1 MFDSILIANRGEIA
15 VRVARTARRLG
26 LRVIAVYSE
35 ADAGAPHVA
44 MADEAV
50 CIGPPAAA
58 TSYLNADAV
67 LRAARDS
74 GAACIH
80 PGYGFLS
87 ENAEFARACAREG
100 LVFVGPPAAAMEA
113 MGLKSRAKQL
123 MQEAGVPV
131 VPGYHGADQDDA
143 TLGEAALKIGFPV
156 LIKPSAGGGGKGM
169 RRVDDVSELGADLA
183 AARREA
189 LSSFGDSTLLIEKY
203 IETPRHIEIQ
213 VLGDNHGNV
222 VHLFERDCS
231 AQRRHQKIIEE
242 APAPGLDEEVRAAM
256 CEAAVKAARAVNY
269 SGAGTVEFIA
279 DGSKP
284 LSRDG
289 FWFLE
294 MNTRLQVEH
303 PVTEMI
309 TGLDLVEWQLRVAAG
324 ETLPS
329 RLSSL
334 KPDGHAIEARLY
346 AEDPAN
352 GFLPSVG
359 RVHRLDFA
367 MDAAEDP
374 EAVRI
379 DAGIAEGG
387 EVTPYYDP
395 MIAKLI
401 AHGKTRRQAIERLDA
416 LIANSLI
423 AGPKTNALFLR
434 RLITHREFRR
444 GGIDTGFVARN
455 LDALTRVEEG
465 VRAGLIAAGLHF
477 ELDRAGDFSFDASP
491 WDAADG
497 WQLGGQRRIGIDA
510 VVDGAPVAMLATWR
524 GGDCEIAPAEGPPS
538 APPDDIRLVEAPGGV
553 YAASGGLCLFTA
565 LDDPLSADHDS
576 EAGQGDLTA
585 PMPGRVAVLNVVKGD
600 KVRQGDTLLVLEA
613 MKMEHAIKAPFAGV
627 VSALAAAEG
636 EQVGEGAV
644 LVHLEPEAE

>member
-15 VRVARTARRLG
+15 VRVARTAHRLG
-26 LRVIAVYSE
+26 MRVIAVYSE
-35 ADAGAPHVA
+35 ADAQALHVSV
-44 MADEAV
+44 ADEAI
-50 CIGPPAAA
+50 CIGPAPVAD
-58 TSYLNADAV
+58 SYLNGDAV
-67 LRAARDS
+67 LQAARDS
-74 GAACIH
+74 GAECIH

-87 ENAEFARACAREG
+87 ENAAFANACAKAG
-100 LVFVGPPAAAMEA
+100 IVFVGPSGAAMQA
-113 MGLKSRAKQL
+113 MGLKSQAKTL
-123 MQEAGVPV
+123 MEKAGVPV

-143 TLGEAALKIGFPV
+143 VLGQAALKIGFPV

-169 RRVDDVSELGADLA
+169 RRVDDVNQLGADLA

-189 LSSFGDSTLLIEKY
+189 LSSFGDSALLIEKY

-242 APAPGLDEEVRAAM
+242 APAPGMSEDVRAAM
-256 CEAAVKAARAVNY
+256 SQAAIAAAKAVNY
-269 SGAGTVEFIA
+269 SGAGTVEFIV
-279 DGSKP
+279 DGSRP
-284 LSRDG
+284 LSADG

-334 KPDGHAIEARLY
+334 KPNGHAVEARLY

-352 GFLPSVG
+352 NFLPSVG
-359 RVHRLDFA
+359 KMLRLDFA
-367 MDAAEDP
+367 TQMADAPDT
-374 EAVRI
+374 VRI

-401 AHGKTRRQAIERLDA
+401 AWGKTRSEAIARLDA
-416 LIANSLI
+416 LLAAALI

-434 RLITHREFRR
+434 RLITHQAFRK
-444 GGIDTGFVARN
+444 GGIDTSFVAEN
-455 LDALTRVEEG
+455 LSELTAVDAG
-465 VRAGLIAAGLHF
+465 MRAALIAAGAGH
-477 ELDRAGDFSFDASP
+477 ELDRKAISGADNSP
-491 WDAADG
+491 WDAVDG
-497 WQLGGQRRIGIDA
+497 WQLGGERRIGLD
-510 VVDGAPVAMLATWR
+510 VLVDGEPIGLVALWHDATCR
-524 GGDCEIAPAEGPPS
+524 IELPGQSDFPALN
-538 APPDDIRLVEAPGGV
+538 DLHLIEAPGGV
-553 YAASGGLCLFTA
+553 YAASQGLCLFIA
-565 LDDPLSADHDS
+565 LDDPLQGDHDS

-585 PMPGRVAVLNVVKGD
+585 PMPGRVAVLNVSKGD
-600 KVRQGDTLLVLEA
+600 QVNKGDTLLILEA
-613 MKMEHAIKAPFAGV
+613 MKMEHAIKAPFAGT

-636 EQVGEGAV
+636 EQVAEGAV
-644 LVHLEPEAE
+644 LVHLDPDEE